1 MTTQEGNRLPEA
13 TPCDL
18 CKVAAALVLTC
29 AATGATAAATS
40 HGAHEHG
47 TAEIELA
54 VEGSDVVV
62 NFASPLY
69 NLVGFEHA
77 PRDESDRE
85 AVAVVRAVLDDPG
98 NLIQFQA
105 DAACTVVELD
115 IHWDAPA
122 ADEEEHDHDEAA
134 EHDAHGDHHA
144 GEHEADETDGH
155 DAHETDGHDADEHD
169 EHDADEHDAEEHHD
183 HDADEH
189 DAHDADEQHADVT
202 VAIRYQCDHPD
213 RLNTLDI
220 TAFASF
226 ERLSEVELRAVGPGG
241 AVAESPERGTARVDL
256 SSLFGR

>member
-1 MTTQEGNRLPEA
+1 MTTQQGNRRPEA
-13 TPCDL
+13 TSCGL
-18 CKVAAALVLTC
+18 CKVAGALFVTC
-29 AATGATAAATS
+29 AATGAAAAATS

-77 PRDESDRE
+77 PRDERDRE
-85 AVAVVRAVLDDPG
+85 AVAAARALLDDPG
-98 NLIQFQA
+98 NLVRFQA

-144 GEHEADETDGH
+144 GEHEADDTNEH
-155 DAHETDGHDADEHD
+155 DAHEADDHEADA
-169 EHDADEHDAEEHHD
+169 HDAEEHHD

-189 DAHDADEQHADVT
+189 DKHDADEQHADVS

-241 AVAESPERGTARVDL
+241 AVAESPERGTPRVDL